1 MRPDSTDAV
10 GMMRWGLR
18 HYWVPFLLCVLLGAV
33 VAPLAAVNRSTPTDA
48 TALVVAVDRTVE
60 LAALPRYG
68 EQVFTNGQVAQA
80 LVNDFEDIGGQDDVI
95 PRKVSLVAEQDT
107 IIFEVVGH
115 DVDPERAAAIANTAA
130 DAFVGAL
137 NDAGAGV
144 GTFALQSEAEVPA
157 EPDSGLGTV
166 FAIPVGVVAGVV
178 LGLAL
183 VAALLV
189 VRRPV
194 IEGADAEE
202 ATGVLSLGTVTVP
215 RTRRGRFAGAEEFG
229 GLVPVCRRLLALP
242 TPTVVMVSRPRESW
256 ARTHLTVAMAKV
268 LGLIAD
274 IRVVGG
280 QDVEAMVADSVT
292 VEAENPVAGTRPGNG
307 PRLTLVD
314 GSDLPT
320 LVHPPQTTATV
331 LVVPEGI
338 GGAALR
344 AAVVEHLGGSAEARL
359 LMVRRGR
366 HRTGL
371 RAPAGGQPAEAAE
384 RQPDALVDGR

>member
-1 MRPDSTDAV
+1 
-10 GMMRWGLR
+10 
-18 HYWVPFLLCVLLGAV
+18 
-33 VAPLAAVNRSTPTDA
+33 
-48 TALVVAVDRTVE
+48 
-60 LAALPRYG
+60 
-68 EQVFTNGQVAQA
+68 
-80 LVNDFEDIGGQDDVI
+80 
-95 PRKVSLVAEQDT
+95 
-107 IIFEVVGH
+107 
-115 DVDPERAAAIANTAA
+115 
-130 DAFVGAL
+130 
-137 NDAGAGV
+137 
-144 GTFALQSEAEVPA
+144 
-157 EPDSGLGTV
+157 
-166 FAIPVGVVAGVV
+166 V

-189 VRRPV
+189 FRRPV

-202 ATGVLSLGTVTVP
+202 ATGVLTLGTVTVP
-215 RTRRGRFAGAEEFG
+215 RTSRGRFAKAEEFG

-242 TPTVVMVSRPRESW
+242 TPTVVMVSRPKE
-256 ARTHLTVAMAKV
+256 AGTRTHLTVAMAKV

-292 VEAENPVAGTRPGNG
+292 VEAGDPVAGTRPGHG

-320 LVHPPQTTATV
+320 LVQPPQTTTTV

-366 HRTGL
+366 RTSGVPVPGGEPTAEVPD
-371 RAPAGGQPAEAAE
+371 REPAGVA
-384 RQPDALVDGR
+384 DGR

>member
-1 MRPDSTDAV
+1 MRADSTDAV
-10 GMMRWGLR
+10 GVMRWGLHR
-18 HYWVPFLLCVLLGAV
+18 YWVPFLLCVLLGAV
-33 VAPLAAVNRSTPTDA
+33 IAPLATVNRSTPTDA

-68 EQVFTNGQVAQA
+68 EQVFTNGSVAQA
-80 LVNDFEDIGGQDDVI
+80 LVNDFEDIGGQEDVI

-115 DVDPERAAAIANTAA
+115 DVDPEKAAAIANTAA

-144 GTFALQSEAEVPA
+144 GTFALQSEAEVP

-183 VAALLV
+183 VAGLLV

-215 RTRRGRFAGAEEFG
+215 RTRRGRFARAEEFG

-242 TPTVVMVSRPRESW
+242 TQTVVMVSRPKESW

-280 QDVEAMVADSVT
+280 PEVEAMVADSVT
-292 VEAENPVAGTRPGNG
+292 VEAGKPIAGTRPSNG

-366 HRTGL
+366 RRTGL
-371 RAPAGGQPAEAAE
+371 QVTAGEPAAQAPE
-384 RQPDALVDGR
+384 RQPAALADGR

>member
-1 MRPDSTDAV
+1 MRADSTDAV

-18 HYWVPFLLCVLLGAV
+18 RYWLPFLLCVLLGAV
-33 VAPLAAVNRSTPTDA
+33 VAPLTAVNRSTPTDA
-48 TALVVAVDRTVE
+48 TALVVTTDRTIE

-68 EQVFTNGQVAQA
+68 EQVFTNGEVARA
-80 LVNDFEDIGGQDDVI
+80 LVDEFEDIGGQEDVI

-107 IIFEVVGH
+107 IAFEVVGH
-115 DVDPERAAAIANTAA
+115 DVDPDRAAAIANTAA
-130 DAFVGAL
+130 GAFVDGL
-137 NDAGAGV
+137 NAAGAGV
-144 GTFALQSEAEVPA
+144 GTFELQSEAEVPEEA
-157 EPDSGLGTV
+157 DSGLGTV
-166 FAIPVGVVAGVV
+166 FAIPVGLVAGVV

-189 VRRPV
+189 FRRPV

-202 ATGVLSLGTVTVP
+202 ATGVLTLGTVTVP
-215 RTRRGRFAGAEEFG
+215 RTRRGRFAKAEEFG

-242 TPTVVMVSRPRESW
+242 TPTVVMVSRPQE
-256 ARTHLTVAMAKV
+256 AGTRTHLTVAMAKV

-292 VEAENPVAGTRPGNG
+292 VEAGDPVAGTRPGHG

-320 LVHPPQTTATV
+320 LVQPPQTTTTV

-366 HRTGL
+366 RTSGVPVPGGEPTAEVPD
-371 RAPAGGQPAEAAE
+371 REPAGVA
-384 RQPDALVDGR
+384 DGR

>member
-18 HYWVPFLLCVLLGAV
+18 RYWVPFLLCVLLGAV
-33 VAPLAAVNRSTPTDA
+33 IAPLAAVNRSTPTDA
-48 TALVVAVDRTVE
+48 TALVVTVDRTVE

-80 LVNDFEDIGGQDDVI
+80 LVNDIEGIGSQEDVI

-107 IIFEVVGH
+107 IIFEVVGR
-115 DVDPERAAAIANTAA
+115 DVDPEKAAAIANTAA
-130 DAFVGAL
+130 EAFVGAL

-144 GTFALQSEAEVPA
+144 GTFELQSEAEVP
-157 EPDSGLGTV
+157 EERDSGLGTV
-166 FAIPVGVVAGVV
+166 FAIPVGVVSGVV

-183 VAALLV
+183 VAGLLV
-189 VRRPV
+189 ARRPV
-194 IEGADAEE
+194 VEGADAEE
-202 ATGVLSLGTVTVP
+202 ATGVRSLGTVTAP
-215 RTRRGRFAGAEEFG
+215 RTRRGRFARAEEFG

-242 TPTVVMVSRPRESW
+242 TPTVVMVSRPRQSW
-256 ARTHLTVAMAKV
+256 ARTHLTVAMARV
-268 LGLIAD
+268 LSLIAD

-280 QDVEAMVADSVT
+280 PDVQAMVADSVT
-292 VEAENPVAGTRPGNG
+292 PEEGHPDVGRRVA

-314 GSDLPT
+314 GSDLPN
-320 LVHPPQTTATV
+320 LVHPPLTTATV

-338 GGAALR
+338 GSAALR

-359 LMVRRGR
+359 LMVRGGPRRGGARPPAAKPTTQPPER
-366 HRTGL
+366 HPAAVGDGL
-371 RAPAGGQPAEAAE
+371 
-384 RQPDALVDGR
+384 

>member
-1 MRPDSTDAV
+1 MRADGTDAV
-10 GMMRWGLR
+10 GMLRWGLR
-18 HYWVPFLLCVLLGAV
+18 RYWAPFLLCVLLGAV
-33 VAPLAAVNRSTPTDA
+33 VAPLAAANRSTTTDA
-48 TALVVAVDRTVE
+48 TALVVAENRVVE

-68 EQVFTNGQVAQA
+68 EQVFTNGNVAQA
-80 LVNDFEDIGGQDDVI
+80 LVDEFEDMGAQEDVI

-130 DAFVGAL
+130 DAFVEAL
-137 NDAGAGV
+137 NAAGATV
-144 GTFALQSEAEVPA
+144 GEFALQSEAEVPHK
-157 EPDSGLGTV
+157 PGTGLGTV
-166 FAIPVGVVAGVV
+166 FAAPVGLVAGAV

-183 VAALLV
+183 IAALLV
-189 VRRPV
+189 FRRPV

-215 RTRRGRFAGAEEFG
+215 RTRRSRFAPAEDFG

-256 ARTHLTVAMAKV
+256 IRTHLTVAMAKV

-280 QDVEAMVADSVT
+280 QDVESMVADSVT
-292 VEAENPVAGTRPGNG
+292 VEAENPVSGTRPGNG

-320 LVHPPQTTATV
+320 LVHPPLTTATV

-366 HRTGL
+366 RRKGL
-371 RAPAGGQPAEAAE
+371 RVPAGRPAHRMAE
-384 RQPDALVDGR
+384 RQPAAAADGR

>member
-1 MRPDSTDAV
+1 MRADGTDAI
-10 GMMRWGLR
+10 GMMRWGLHR
-18 HYWVPFLLCVLLGAV
+18 YRVAVLLCILLGAV
-33 VAPLAAVNRSTPTDA
+33 VAPLAAVNRSEPTDA
-48 TALVVAVDRTVE
+48 TALVVAVDRVVE

-80 LVNDFEDIGGQDDVI
+80 LVDEFEDIGGQDDVI

-115 DVDPERAAAIANTAA
+115 DLEPEQAAAIANTAA
-130 DAFVGAL
+130 DAFVDAL

-144 GTFALQSEAEVPA
+144 GTFALQSEADVPEEA
-157 EPDSGLGTV
+157 EGGLGTI
-166 FAIPVGVVAGVV
+166 FAIPVGVISGIV
-178 LGLAL
+178 LALAL
-183 VAALLV
+183 VAGLLV
-189 VRRPV
+189 IRRPV
-194 IEGADAEE
+194 IRGADAED
-202 ATGVLSLGTVTVP
+202 ASGVLSLGTVTVP
-215 RTRRGRFAGAEEFG
+215 STRPGRFARTEDFS

-256 ARTHLTVAMAKV
+256 ARTQLTVAMAKV

-280 QDVEAMVADSVT
+280 PDVEAMVAESVST
-292 VEAENPVAGTRPGNG
+292 GPDGSHDGPSRAGE

-320 LVHPPQTTATV
+320 LVHPPRTTATV

-338 GGAALR
+338 GAAALR

-366 HRTGL
+366 RRSGTT
-371 RAPAGGQPAEAAE
+371 APAAPAPGQAADRQPAAVAE
-384 RQPDALVDGR
+384 GR